1 MANQNDNVSSCK
13 VKGCRYSNY
22 HTTIGHRC
30 GTCNSYGHGQLE
42 CNNATL
48 KQQLSAFL
56 EEQMPEDQFCTFS
69 NCTYPWS
76 HSSSSHHCFRC
87 GGRGSHP
94 AQECRL
100 STINQRSREPLE
112 RFNEQMEGG
121 ASSSGGASSGGGSS
135 LDESATKVEDHII
148 HKRCP
153 ICREYSNIDLNMQ
166 LYTGSE
172 CCICLEDKTK
182 IIFSKCKHASVCHV
196 CALLL

>member
-1 MANQNDNVSSCK
+1 MDGPYGNSVSCK
-13 VKGCRYSNY
+13 VSGCRYPSY
-22 HTTIGHRC
+22 HTTIAHRC
-30 GTCNSYGHGQLE
+30 GECNNYGHGQIE
-42 CNNATL
+42 CNNDVL
-48 KQQLSAFL
+48 KQQLLSFF
-56 EEQMPEDQFCTFS
+56 EEQMPEDQFCRFP

-87 GGRGSHP
+87 GERGSHP

-121 ASSSGGASSGGGSS
+121 ASSGGGSS

-148 HKRCP
+148 YKPCP

-172 CCICLEDKTK
+172 CCICLENKKK